1 MPLVV
6 DTLLDR
12 ILGNILIISEI
23 LIDRTTKYIIC
34 CRVISNDGSELLKN
48 PILL

>member
-1 MPLVV
+1 M
-6 DTLLDR
+6 LLDR

-23 LIDRTTKYIIC
+23 LIDRIIEC
-34 CRVISNDGSELLKN
+34 VIYYRVVSNNSSKLLKN